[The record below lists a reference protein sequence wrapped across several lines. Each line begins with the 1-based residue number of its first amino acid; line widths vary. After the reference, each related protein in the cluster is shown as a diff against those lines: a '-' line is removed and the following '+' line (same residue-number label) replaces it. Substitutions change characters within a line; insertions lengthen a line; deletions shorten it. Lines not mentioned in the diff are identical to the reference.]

1 MAMARTKTKLKFRR
15 LPDKRPNQIMDA
27 AEQVFG
33 KYGFQA
39 ASLDKI
45 AKAAGITK
53 GTIYLYF
60 RSKRDLFLNM
70 MKRRARAMLDELS
83 ERITN
88 KGITNFRELFS
99 EALPSIRNF
108 MRDPDYPNF
117 IKLVMAESGRFPKLG
132 SEFYRGIPL
141 RGIEFASKA
150 YISDLSMGK
159 VKNLDPKIVIQ
170 CLIGMH
176 LVFII
181 TQEILGAKEFD
192 PIGWDEIEKTI
203 DTIFWDG
210 VRRVD

>member
-1 MAMARTKTKLKFRR
+1 MVMARTKNRLKFRR
-15 LPDKRPNQIMDA
+15 LPDKRPDQIMDA

-39 ASLDKI
+39 ATLDRI

-60 RSKRDLFLNM
+60 RNKKELFLDM
-70 MKRRARAMLDELS
+70 MKRRARTLLDELDKRAS
-83 ERITN
+83 DRGVTS
-88 KGITNFRELFS
+88 FRELFT
-99 EALPSIRNF
+99 EVLPSLRNF

-117 IKLVMAESGRFPKLG
+117 VKLVMAESSRFPKLG
-132 SEFYRGIPL
+132 GEFYRVIPM
-141 RGIEFASKA
+141 RGIELASRA
-150 YISDLSMGK
+150 YISDMSLGK
-159 VKNLDPKIVIQ
+159 VKKLDPKLVIL

-176 LVFII
+176 LAFVI

-192 PIGWDEIEKTI
+192 PIDWDEIVGTI

-210 VRRVD
+210 VRKVD

>member
-1 MAMARTKTKLKFRR
+1 MVMTRTRTKLKFRR
-15 LPDKRPNQIMDA
+15 LPDKRPGQIMDA
-27 AEQVFG
+27 AEVVFG

-60 RSKRDLFLNM
+60 RNKKDLFLNM
-70 MKRRARAMLDELS
+70 MKRRARSMLDELNKRAT
-83 ERITN
+83 E
-88 KGITNFRELFS
+88 KGITTFRELFS
-99 EALPSIRNF
+99 EILPSLRGF

-132 SEFYRGIPL
+132 SEFYRVIPM
-141 RGIEFASKA
+141 RGVELASKA
-150 YISDLSMGK
+150 YLSDLNLGK
-159 VKNLDPKIVIQ
+159 VKKLNPKVVIQ

-192 PIGWDEIEKTI
+192 PIDWDEIEKTI
-203 DTIFWDG
+203 DAIFWDG
-210 VRRVD
+210 VKRVY